1 MDGTDPEML
10 RLLLLRHAKSSWADP
25 GMANRDRP
33 LAPRGRRAAERMAG
47 VIAARADLSPD
58 RILCSPTRRTRET
71 LAPLSSHIGDASR
84 ALFLDELYEPA
95 AGDYRHVVASH
106 GGSSRH
112 LLVIGHNPAIQATA
126 LSLVGSADDKTA
138 LQIAAKFPT
147 AALAVIGFDTRTWSE
162 IQPKSGRLE
171 AFIRP
176 RDLEEADGG

>member
-1 MDGTDPEML
+1 MS

-25 GMANRDRP
+25 GMADHDRP

-47 VIAARADLSPD
+47 VIADRGDLLPD
-58 RILCSPTRRTRET
+58 RILCSPSRRTRET
-71 LAPLSSHIGDASR
+71 LTPLSARIGDASR
-84 ALFLDELYEPA
+84 ALILDELYEPA
-95 AGDYRHVVASH
+95 AGDYRRVIATH
-106 GGSSRH
+106 GGSAHH

-147 AALAVIGFDTRTWSE
+147 GALAVIDFDARKWGE

-171 AFIRP
+171 AFFRP
-176 RDLEEADGG
+176 RDLEEVDDD